1 MSNVLG
7 MGNLIIM
14 SKHQH
19 DHFIPSPYPVVTAY
33 ENEFIKKYNNTM
45 SAAVSEVLKYM
56 AKVTAAEIK
65 GNEK

>member
-1 MSNVLG
+1 
-7 MGNLIIM
+7 M
-14 SKHQH
+14 SKHNH

-65 GNEK
+65 VIKEDGFNK

>member
-1 MSNVLG
+1 
-7 MGNLIIM
+7 M
-14 SKHQH
+14 SKHNH

-65 GNEK
+65 GNENK